1 VWYFWGTLV
10 VINFGTVFS
19 LHIKYVYQ
27 RGDTYY
33 FQRKIP
39 NDLQERYG
47 SKSHIKEN
55 LKTVDPVEVARKV
68 KDLNRKY
75 EAIWEALRRDP
86 SACPDSVR
94 ENAKL
99 LLERHGL
106 KPQPAANDQ
115 ILLERFYDVLM
126 DKEYHYTGGDV
137 ELADQV
143 SIEDYLEPVEV
154 EALRLL
160 NDKPKLLLSDA
171 RDVYLEGHEKRND
184 EKFYN
189 DSFRAWGR
197 FIDAVGNKPFEA
209 VTREDANSYVRKL
222 LDQRLKTGTVRRMIV
237 PLKAG
242 FNTVIVEKE
251 IHRTNPFERLR
262 IPGFGE
268 DADRRE
274 SFTPQELSTLKA
286 ACIDKNDDIRWAIAM
301 LTDLGAR
308 LGEVLGLA
316 LTDIH
321 LEGPVP
327 YVHFQPHPWR
337 SLKTKASR
345 RKVPLVGTSLWAAQR
360 IIANAQAGQKFAF
373 PRYICNN
380 RCRADSAAASINS
393 WIKSRG
399 VDKTTHELRHSIR
412 DRLRNVNCP
421 RPEIEQIGGWAAP
434 SAGDNYGHGHAL
446 LVLHGWML
454 KIVEG

>member
-1 VWYFWGTLV
+1 V

-27 RGDTYY
+27 RGDNYY

-68 KDLNRKY
+68 KELNRKY

-86 SACPDSVR
+86 SVCPDSVR

-106 KPQPAANDQ
+106 KPQPATNDQ
-115 ILLERFYDVLM
+115 ILLERFYDVLI
-126 DKEYHYTGGDV
+126 DKEYQYTGGDV

-143 SIEDYLEPVEV
+143 SIDEYLEPVEV
-154 EALRLL
+154 EAIRLL

-184 EKFYN
+184 QKFYN
-189 DSFRAWGR
+189 DSFRAWAR
-197 FIDAVGNKPFEA
+197 FIDSVGNKPFEA
-209 VTREDANSYVRKL
+209 VTREDANGYVKTL
-222 LDQRLKTGTVRRMIV
+222 LAQRLKTGTVRRMIV

-268 DADRRE
+268 DADKRV
-274 SFTPQELSTLKA
+274 SLSPKELATLKA
-286 ACIDKNDDIRWAIAM
+286 ACIAKDDDIRWAIGM

-316 LTDIH
+316 LADIH
-321 LEGPVP
+321 LEEPVP

-345 RKVPLVGTSLWAAQR
+345 RKVPLIGTSLWAAQR
-360 IIANAQAGQKFAF
+360 ILASAQAGQKFAF
-373 PRYICNN
+373 PRYISNGQCK
-380 RCRADSAAASINS
+380 AGTAAASVNS
-393 WIKSRG
+393 WIKARG

-421 RPEIEQIGGWAAP
+421 RSVIQQIGGW
-434 SAGDNYGHGHAL
+434 SSESIGDDYGEGYAL
-446 LVLHGWML
+446 HLLQEWML
-454 KIVEG
+454 KTVEV